1 MLRRRS
7 YLYANIDDIG
17 LFNLIREGDHT
28 AFTEIYNRYSGDLYL
43 FVFFYVKDEE
53 LTQDVLQHIFMSLWE
68 NRRQINIKTS
78 FKNFLL
84 VAAKN
89 HVLNQIRAQRIR
101 LRFVSDRVAEGQGSM
116 ATPEE
121 IFEQD
126 EVNRILEL
134 AISDLRHDL
143 KREILRLRREGLSN
157 KDVAKQLNVPEN
169 TVKTYYAQTLKTL
182 REHFKKQLKIVF
194 LVCINLLL
202 T

>member
-1 MLRRRS
+1 
-7 YLYANIDDIG
+7 
-17 LFNLIREGDHT
+17 
-28 AFTEIYNRYSGDLYL
+28 
-43 FVFFYVKDEE
+43 
-53 LTQDVLQHIFMSLWE
+53 
-68 NRRQINIKTS
+68 
-78 FKNFLL
+78 
-84 VAAKN
+84 
-89 HVLNQIRAQRIR
+89 
-101 LRFVSDRVAEGQGSM
+101 M

-182 REHFKKQLKIVF
+182 REHFKKQLKIVL